1 MERTR
6 IRMFGRAEAQ
16 AATCA
21 CMKRAVG
28 ASDEA
33 ERVVAAAI
41 SEYYSNIAVVCTL
54 RLSIRMFDRSSFEYR
69 ENTWQKCGSLYRVRV
84 TFYYSRSIGW
94 DGLEAHLYRSITVTT
109 GVNIATLKYSYSC
122 FAFIV
127 SNDIENL
134 MPVIYDFLYRVH
146 ELLRHS
152 FTNARFTGLEV

>member
-1 MERTR
+1 MAKVRKPLSGSR
-6 IRMFGRAEAQ
+6 NFLLLALHR
-16 AATCA
+16 
-21 CMKRAVG
+21 VG
-28 ASDEA
+28 WS
-33 ERVVAAAI
+33 
-41 SEYYSNIAVVCTL
+41 
-54 RLSIRMFDRSSFEYR
+54 
-69 ENTWQKCGSLYRVRV
+69 GSA
-84 TFYYSRSIGW
+84 FI
-94 DGLEAHLYRSITVTT
+94 SITVTT

>member
-54 RLSIRMFDRSSFEYR
+54 RLSIRMFDLHSS
-69 ENTWQKCGSLYRVRV
+69 
-84 TFYYSRSIGW
+84 
-94 DGLEAHLYRSITVTT
+94 T
-109 GVNIATLKYSYSC
+109 GKIRGKSAE
-122 FAFIV
+122 AFIG
-127 SNDIENL
+127 
-134 MPVIYDFLYRVH
+134 F
-146 ELLRHS
+146 
-152 FTNARFTGLEV
+152 A